1 MPSHAAY
8 VVHLKRNIVS
18 IFMSEGLSFLV
29 ASAARAYRLSDF
41 NRIFAEVRG
50 KHGPVLIT
58 SKALGLNIERAR
70 ILLERSLIS

>member
-18 IFMSEGLSFLV
+18 IFKSEELSFLV
-29 ASAARAYRLSDF
+29 ASATRAYRLSDF

-50 KHGPVLIT
+50 MHGPC
-58 SKALGLNIERAR
+58 ADY
-70 ILLERSLIS
+70 LESIGFEH